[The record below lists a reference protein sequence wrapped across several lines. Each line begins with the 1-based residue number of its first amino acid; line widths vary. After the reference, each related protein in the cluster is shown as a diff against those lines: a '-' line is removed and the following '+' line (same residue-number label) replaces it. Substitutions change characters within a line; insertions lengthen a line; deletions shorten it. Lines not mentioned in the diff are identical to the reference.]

1 MLKVEEMFKKYHER
15 LSNINTTNLTGTVS
29 KATSMLIE
37 SLGPEVHVGELCRLT
52 THSGD
57 KPVLAE
63 VVGFKDKKTLLMPIA
78 DMHGISPKSEVIAT
92 GQPLKIKLGMSL
104 RGRLLDGLGNPMDNK
119 GPVNYDDFLS
129 I

>member
-1 MLKVEEMFKKYHER
+1 
-15 LSNINTTNLTGTVS
+15 
-29 KATSMLIE
+29 MLIE

-52 THSGD
+52 TQSED

-92 GQPLKIKLGMSL
+92 GKPFNIKLGMSFE
-104 RGRLLDGLGNPMDNK
+104 R
-119 GPVNYDDFLS
+119 
-129 I
+129 